1 MRSGKLPVHLFFR
14 EDRFC
19 ETIQKPPSMKEVF
32 IVGFARTPIG
42 SFQGELS
49 GVAATRLGATA
60 IRGALDRA
68 KLAPESVQEVL
79 MGNVLTAAEGQ
90 APANQA
96 SIYAGIPTHVP
107 CTTVNKV
114 CASGMK
120 AIMLGAQ
127 GIQLESRDIVVAGGM
142 ENMSRVPYYLEKA
155 RSGYRLGHGEL
166 VDGVIRDGLWDPYK
180 DFHMGTAAELCAS
193 RYGLSREDQDSFAR
207 RSYERV
213 AGAYE
218 KGYFQQ
224 EITPVTI
231 EGKVSAVISEDEEYR
246 RADFEKMGRLK
257 PAFQPGGTITAAN
270 ASKIND
276 GAAAVI
282 LAGEDAVRTHG
293 LTPLLRIV
301 SFADASQDPEWFT
314 TTPTLAATQAL
325 DRAGLK
331 PRDMDYWEINEAFSC
346 VPMANTR
353 ELAVDPDK
361 VNVWGG
367 AVALGHPLGCSGAR
381 IVVTLSSILL
391 TRSGSF
397 GMAAICNGGGGASA
411 IILQRV

>member
-1 MRSGKLPVHLFFR
+1 
-14 EDRFC
+14 
-19 ETIQKPPSMKEVF
+19 MKEVF

-49 GVAATRLGATA
+49 GVPATRLGAVA
-60 IRGALDRA
+60 ITGALERA
-68 KLAPESVQEVL
+68 GLDPGEVQEVI

-96 SIYAGIPTHVP
+96 SIYARIPTRVP

-120 AIMLGAQ
+120 AIMFGAQ
-127 GIQLESRDIVVAGGM
+127 SIRLETHDIVVAGGM
-142 ENMSRVPYYLEKA
+142 ENMSRVPYYLDKA
-155 RSGYRLGHGEL
+155 RGGYRLGHGEL
-166 VDGVIRDGLWDPYK
+166 VDGIICDGLWDPYK
-180 DFHMGTAAELCAS
+180 DFHMGTAAELCAA
-193 RYGLSREDQDSFAR
+193 RYGLTREEQDAFAR

-213 AGAYE
+213 ARAYE

-224 EITPVTI
+224 EITPVAI
-231 EGKVSAVISEDEEYR
+231 EGKGSSVVGEDEEYR
-246 RADFEKMGRLK
+246 RADFEKMSRLR
-257 PAFQPGGTITAAN
+257 PAFKEGGTITAAN

-276 GAAAVI
+276 GGAAVV
-282 LAGEDAVRTHG
+282 LAGEDAVKARG
-293 LTPLLRIV
+293 LTPLLRV
-301 SFADASQDPEWFT
+301 VAFADASQDPEWFS
-314 TTPTLAATQAL
+314 TTPTLAARRAL
-325 DRAGLK
+325 DIAGLK
-331 PRDMDYWEINEAFSC
+331 PGDMDYWEINEAFSC
-346 VPMANTR
+346 VAMANTR
-353 ELAVDPDK
+353 DLAADPES

-381 IVVTLSSILL
+381 IVVTLSNILL

-397 GMAAICNGGGGASA
+397 GMAGICNGGGGASA